1 MLNSSENR
9 PEIILLLPDIYRCI
23 PPVSYRLIH
32 LEKMCVLPHR
42 LLNNFIVLITRINT
56 SGANDMNAVDLL
68 NENEKR
74 ILALLLRGLNVS
86 QVADSYRWTPDEVN
100 NIRLQIIEKF
110 EQSSPVRIAETR
122 RFQFISDN

>member
-1 MLNSSENR
+1 
-9 PEIILLLPDIYRCI
+9 
-23 PPVSYRLIH
+23 
-32 LEKMCVLPHR
+32 
-42 LLNNFIVLITRINT
+42 
-56 SGANDMNAVDLL
+56 MNAVDLL

-86 QVADSYRWTPDEVN
+86 QAADSSRWTPDEVN

-110 EQSSPVRIAETR
+110 EQSSPFRIAETR

>member
-1 MLNSSENR
+1 
-9 PEIILLLPDIYRCI
+9 
-23 PPVSYRLIH
+23 
-32 LEKMCVLPHR
+32 
-42 LLNNFIVLITRINT
+42 
-56 SGANDMNAVDLL
+56 MNAVDLL

-74 ILALLLRGLNVS
+74 ILALLLRGLNLS
-86 QVADSYRWTPDEVN
+86 QASDSSRLTPDEVN